1 MRVVNLHDED
11 SIVETNDL
19 WSGFLDD
26 LDPNA
31 FCRSYMWSIKEIS
44 SGIDRN

>member
-1 MRVVNLHDED
+1 MKISLCYED
-11 SIVETNDL
+11 NIVETNDL